1 MSFENF
7 IFCSD
12 KHGYYIPFISAIR
25 QSAVSSFLL
34 TIILAL
40 FIFNS
45 GCISSPQ
52 LPNTVPDSDQPIR
65 NWTQLAEPSGY
76 WIKIDPISDKKV
88 GDIFTI
94 SATTNLSA
102 GEDVIVG
109 VYHRSPYRKLQS
121 GFFSG
126 AVGHV
131 KVIAGNN
138 GVNSTAFDIN
148 SSYFL
153 PDIYDA
159 IESGFNDNTTGNT
172 WFNITS

>member
-25 QSAVSSFLL
+25 QSAVSSFLPA
-34 TIILAL
+34 IILAL
-40 FIFNS
+40 FILNP
-45 GCISSPQ
+45 GCVSSPQ
-52 LPNTVPDSDQPIR
+52 LPNTVPNSDQPIR
-65 NWTQLAEPSGY
+65 NWTQLAQPSGY
-76 WIKIDPISDKKV
+76 WIKIDPISDKMV

-94 SATTNLSA
+94 TATTNLSV
-102 GEDVIVG
+102 GEDVIIG
-109 VYHRSPYRKLQS
+109 VYHRSRYTKSQS

-126 AVGHV
+126 AVGKV

-148 SSYFL
+148 SSYFR

-159 IESGFNDNTTGNT
+159 IESGFNENSTGNT
-172 WFNITS
+172 RFNIT